1 MGHKRRCQKRVTA
14 AVDPILKFSTGA
26 FSFAFAMESI
36 AIASPRMV
44 AGGMVDGG
52 MGWDGGWWMG
62 PLSGYCRRQKAAAH
76 GLNGQFKCK
85 LANALAEKARSDAK
99 SKNKSNNT
107 TMTTTNKR
115 NSFACCLLVASRGA
129 AHAAPLGCTR
139 SCRGV
144 TDLSSGLTFDTLTR
158 QQHMLRLKQSRL
170 RCRRRR
176 HRRGRQAAQRIRIAY
191 EEGAPVQ
198 TLYLCQLGHQL
209 GGQLFHICK

>member
-1 MGHKRRCQKRVTA
+1 
-14 AVDPILKFSTGA
+14 
-26 FSFAFAMESI
+26 
-36 AIASPRMV
+36 MV
-44 AGGMVDGG
+44 
-52 MGWDGGWWMG
+52 GWDGGWWMG

-99 SKNKSNNT
+99 SKNKSNNA

-129 AHAAPLGCTR
+129 AYAAPLGCTR
-139 SCRGV
+139 SRRGV

-198 TLYLCQLGHQL
+198 TLHLRQLGHQL